1 MSRNTLCTTQSGG
14 RASVSERVCVC
25 VCVRLSW
32 EWHKAEWS
40 DGELM
45 LVLFSTTLAK
55 EPVRK
60 WLVCMGH
67 LSVLPDREYEKKKKS
82 HSHTG
87 THTSTCIYKVR
98 PISLSPSHTNIHGHN
113 APGLSLSLSL
123 SLCDTLQV
131 SDSTVQHKQQC
142 VCLRVCAWQYTP
154 LFKART
160 EMSINCETMR
170 NQTERAKT
178 ESTVWQVYHP
188 PRHAWGLSVF
198 TVSRHRSTFFALLP
212 CNKCIYHT
220 L

>member
-1 MSRNTLCTTQSGG
+1 MCSLTEN
-14 RASVSERVCVC
+14 
-25 VCVRLSW
+25 
-32 EWHKAEWS
+32 
-40 DGELM
+40 M
-45 LVLFSTTLAK
+45 
-55 EPVRK
+55 
-60 WLVCMGH
+60 
-67 LSVLPDREYEKKKKS
+67 KKKKKV
-82 HSHTG
+82 
-87 THTSTCIYKVR
+87 THTQAHTHPHAYTRSGQ
-98 PISLSPSHTNIHGHN
+98 SLSLPPTQTFMDTMH
-113 APGLSLSLSL
+113 LVSLSLSL

>member
-1 MSRNTLCTTQSGG
+1 MVGPLC
-14 RASVSERVCVC
+14 RSECVC
-25 VCVRLSW
+25 VCVWLSW

-67 LSVLPDREYEKKKKS
+67 LSVLPDREYEKKKKV
-82 HSHTG
+82 
-87 THTSTCIYKVR
+87 THTQAHTHTHIQGQANL
-98 PISLSPSHTNIHGHN
+98 SLSLPHKHSWTQCTW
-113 APGLSLSLSL
+113 SLSLSL